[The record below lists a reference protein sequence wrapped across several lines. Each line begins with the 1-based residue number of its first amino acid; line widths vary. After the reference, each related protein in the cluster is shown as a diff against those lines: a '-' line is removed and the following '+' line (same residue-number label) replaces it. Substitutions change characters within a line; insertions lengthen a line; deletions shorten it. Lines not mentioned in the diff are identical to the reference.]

1 MIKMIVEQNNLI
13 VENPINKQEYLNFI
27 ENFPFSLFLLQW
39 DREIENCN
47 SVAELY
53 LNKPRENL
61 LNQNFFNLFQL
72 TEEKIAEFEE
82 VFFNI
87 INLNLSE
94 VKEFNYINH
103 NDEKSWVEIFLTPVN
118 FENQKL
124 IQIIMHDITEK
135 KLAEKIIKRE
145 NKKLRELN
153 HIKKELLA
161 KTSEELKNPLNIMA
175 NASNFLLN
183 SYKDKLDQNA
193 IQLLELIKN
202 GGAKSMKLVSQIVD
216 ISRIESLDFEL
227 NKKIESLSNLLK
239 NTVESLVEQL
249 KNPNI
254 KFNLNILDDLYSD
267 IDILRI
273 QQVFYDLLSMMIKK
287 TSNNSISISISVKKE
302 NEFAKITF
310 CCTNKILSEKK
321 RKKLFSNKSK
331 SMDKDLDLG
340 IQYSKELIDLHGGEI
355 FMEPNDHNNGTKF
368 IIKLPVK
375 DWTENLIHLFV
386 FHNSGILLC
395 DHKFQEQIKDLDS
408 TLISGSLVGMSM
420 LLKEIF
426 QGDKDLKIIDHGDL
440 KIIFERNRTN
450 DITFA
455 MIVKENL
462 FIINRK
468 LKALISEFDE
478 KYKNLIDKLEETVC
492 SRDNWESIEN
502 SIIKYF
508 ENN

>member
-1 MIKMIVEQNNLI
+1 MIKMIIEQNNLI

-27 ENFPFSLFLLQW
+27 ENFPFSLFLLRW
-39 DREIENCN
+39 DRKIENCN

-53 LNKPRENL
+53 LNKPRENF

-72 TEEKIAEFEE
+72 PEERIAEFEE
-82 VFFNI
+82 IFFNI

-103 NDEKSWVEIFLTPVN
+103 NDEKAWVEVFLTPVI
-118 FENQKL
+118 FEDQKL
-124 IQIIMHDITEK
+124 IQIILHDITEK

-175 NASNFLLN
+175 NASKFLLN

-202 GGAKSMKLVSQIVD
+202 GGARSMKLVSQIVD

-227 NKKIESLSNLLK
+227 NKNIESLSNLLK

-254 KFNLNILDDLYSD
+254 KFTLNLLDDLYSD
-267 IDILRI
+267 IDLLRI

-287 TSNNSISISISVKKE
+287 TSNNSILISVKKV

-321 RKKLFSNKSK
+321 RKKLFANKSK
-331 SMDKDLDLG
+331 RMGRDLDLG
-340 IQYSKELIDLHGGEI
+340 IHYSKEIIDLHGGEI
-355 FMEPNDHNNGTKF
+355 FMETNDHNNGTKF

-386 FHNSGILLC
+386 FHQSGILLY
-395 DHKFQEQIKDLDS
+395 DHKFQEQIRDLDS
-408 TLISGSLVGMSM
+408 SLISGSLVGMSM

-426 QGDKDLKIIDHGDL
+426 QGDKELKIIDHGDL

-455 MIVKENL
+455 MIVKKNL

-478 KYKNLIDKLEETVC
+478 KYRNLIDKLEETVC
-492 SRDNWESIEN
+492 SRDNWEGIEN
-502 SIIKYF
+502 SIVKYF
-508 ENN
+508 KNN